1 MIEGMND
8 EPFYQP
14 DETEYISAPAPER
27 YWTAKRIVFIIILL
41 ITLISFLAY
50 SLFGDWL
57 RVASRPTPP
66 PPTVPHLLA

>member
-1 MIEGMND
+1 MND
-8 EPFYQP
+8 EPFYGF
-14 DETEYISAPAPER
+14 DEIEFIDDAVTKR
-27 YWTAKRIVFIIILL
+27 YWTARRIVFIIVLL